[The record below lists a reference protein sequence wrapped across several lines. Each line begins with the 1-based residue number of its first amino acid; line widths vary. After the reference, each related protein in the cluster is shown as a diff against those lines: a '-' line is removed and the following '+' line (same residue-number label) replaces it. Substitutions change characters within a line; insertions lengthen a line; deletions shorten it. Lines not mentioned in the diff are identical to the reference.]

1 MKKCLTSRQS
11 ANHARMSLEKY
22 IRSSDFQHLK
32 DAHEILSEAIEQEHE
47 KDKQL
52 TDKAR
57 NYS

>member
-1 MKKCLTSRQS
+1 MKPTLTNRQL

-22 IRSSDFQHLK
+22 VRTSDFQHIK
-32 DAHEILSEAIEQEHE
+32 DAHQILTDAIQAEYD